1 MNVMSQ
7 WQDSQTNM
15 ISCSYI
21 HHPLQ
26 YTSLRVLS
34 KSYQNSI
41 LEQSSSML
49 SESHSVWR
57 WKSMPLTTENTNFF
71 TCYIMVAL
79 LTPPP
84 KMLLLPSSRPKLLWS
99 LQNVILLISRLA
111 LITKLPTYSKYV
123 HAREHSHFW
132 GLNSHLDHKHHLV
145 YARVADIQVKRQ

>member
-1 MNVMSQ
+1 MKTVIKNSDRIMNVMSQ

-84 KMLLLPSSRPKLLWS
+84 KNAAVTIIK
-99 LQNVILLISRLA
+99 
-111 LITKLPTYSKYV
+111 TKTIVEFVECDSTDFQVGINYQTP
-123 HAREHSHFW
+123 
-132 GLNSHLDHKHHLV
+132 
-145 YARVADIQVKRQ
+145 DIQQICAC